1 MEIKKSNY
9 LNGYIR
15 YLISLKRLSP
25 RTAKCYRADME
36 MFGEF
41 LVSHLCGTSSVAGLD
56 NSLQSSMFGVNA
68 NTPDVDALYLEV
80 SHERLVDYI
89 GFLKQQEYSNITIA
103 RKIAALRGFYRY
115 LISNKVISRN
125 PSLKLQLPRQK
136 KKQPQILT
144 PAQIEALLEAPRYD
158 TWIGTRDRA
167 ILETLSSVGV
177 RVSEVVELKISDVDF
192 LAGMVHIRGTG
203 KKKREI
209 PIGSG
214 TLQSIEHYFEL
225 RNKLSSANSN
235 YDNDILFVNRYGGK
249 LNARSI
255 RRKIDNY
262 AKAVGLDVSV
272 SPHVLRHSFAV
283 NMLNS
288 GAEIEH
294 VQKLLGHQC
303 SSSTSIYKKVA
314 QQHIPE
320 EVNSK

>member
-1 MEIKKSNY
+1 MDIKKSYY
-9 LNGYIR
+9 LIGYIR

-25 RTAKCYRADME
+25 RTAKCYRSDME
-36 MFGEF
+36 MFGTF
-41 LVSHLCGTSSVAGLD
+41 LVGHLCGARSSVGLD
-56 NSLQSSMFGVNA
+56 NLIQSSSFGVNE
-68 NTPDVDALYLEV
+68 PDVDALYLEV
-80 SHERLVDYI
+80 SHEEIENYI

-125 PSLKLQLPRQK
+125 PSLNLQLPRQK
-136 KKQPQILT
+136 KKQPQVLT
-144 PAQIEALLEAPRYD
+144 QEQIKALLNAPKYD
-158 TWIGTRDRA
+158 TWIGARDRA

-192 LAGMVHIRGTG
+192 LAGMVQIRGEG
-203 KKKREI
+203 KKQRKI
-209 PIGSG
+209 PISSG

-225 RNKLSSANSN
+225 RNKLSADNSN
-235 YDNDILFVNRYGGK
+235 YDNDILFVNRYGGQ

-255 RRKIDNY
+255 RRKIDHY
-262 AKAVGLDVSV
+262 VKAIGLGVSV

-283 NMLNS
+283 NMLNN

-303 SSSTSIYKKVA
+303 PSSTSIYKKIT
-314 QQHIPE
+314 QQQMPE
-320 EVNSK
+320 EVSSK